1 MRLEYLE
8 YAPKMEGKKCRN
20 VLERKSLGKWP
31 LVRRPGRQLL
41 VLRIMSTGFDI
52 GSTEPPDS
60 HTRVSRLFNDAAT
73 LEV

>member
-1 MRLEYLE
+1 MHL
-8 YAPKMEGKKCRN
+8 KWKGKN
-20 VLERKSLGKWP
+20 AEIFLERKSLGKWP